1 MSLSIELS
9 PEQESALRSAADAQ
23 GLSAEQ
29 LVRRLVDEELSNT
42 KRESGGSTGQAPLSA
57 KIRQLWADMPAD
69 VRAELPEGGARQIDR
84 QVYGLPKR

>member
-9 PEQESALRSAADAQ
+9 LEQESALRFAAEAK
-23 GLSAEQ
+23 GLSAEE
-29 LVRRLVDEELSNT
+29 LVRRLVDEALSNGD
-42 KRESGGSTGQAPLSA
+42 REDHDSPGQAPLSA

-69 VRAELPEGGARQIDR
+69 VRAELPEGGARQIDH